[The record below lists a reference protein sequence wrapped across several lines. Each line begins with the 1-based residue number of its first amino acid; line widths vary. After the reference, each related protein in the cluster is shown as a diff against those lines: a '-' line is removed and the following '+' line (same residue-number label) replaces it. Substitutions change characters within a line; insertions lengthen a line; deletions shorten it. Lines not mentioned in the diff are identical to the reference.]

1 MPVRNLERAAPAMSI
16 RNLKSLFQPRSVAL
30 IGASRQAGSVGKVL
44 ARNLFHGGFEGPVLP
59 VHPTHEAIE
68 GVLAY
73 DSVAGLPFAPD
84 LAVIAAPPDSAA
96 EAVAELG
103 QRGTRAA
110 VLVADGFDERRSES
124 GKARRQAVLD
134 AARPHTL
141 RVLGPNSVGLML
153 PQPGLNAS
161 ATHLSPASGDLAF
174 VTQSGGMLTAM
185 LDWASPRGIG
195 FSQVVSLGDMI
206 DVDFGDTLDYLA
218 SDPHTRAILLYVET
232 ITHARKFMSAAR
244 AAARTKPVIV
254 IKGGRHEE
262 GARAASTHTGALA
275 GTDAVYDAAFR
286 RAGMLRVDTLHEL
299 FDAAETLS
307 TSPRV
312 HGERMAILTNGG
324 GPAVLATDALIA
336 GGGTLAEISE
346 ATLERLDEALPAGW
360 SRGNPVDIAGDAS
373 GERYAAAL
381 QILLE
386 QKDADAVLV
395 LNCPTAVADST
406 DAAAAVVRVLGGRR
420 RRPVFAAW
428 LGEESAREARQV
440 FARHRIPSY
449 ATPEDAVRGFLHLL
463 RYRRGQEALME
474 TPPSLPGHFEPDRRA
489 AGRPV
494 EAALRENRTWLS
506 EAASKQVLAA
516 YGIPV
521 VATRFAE
528 SVDAAVQAAR
538 DLGFPAA
545 VKIVSPDIAHK
556 SEVGGVALELET
568 AEELRAAA
576 ERMLRR
582 IARTRPDATM
592 EGFTVQPM
600 VRRPGA
606 HELII
611 GASEDPLFG
620 PVLLFGQ
627 GGVAVEVLRDQALA
641 LPPLNLNLARRMI
654 AETRVHRLL
663 AGYRGQ
669 PPAAL
674 DEIALALM
682 NLSQLVVDRPE
693 VAEVDINPLLADGK
707 GVIGLDARIRVRRPD
722 SSGAARLAIRPYPKQ
737 LETTITTQDGLQAFL
752 RPIRPEDEP
761 ALRETFKKLSPEDVR
776 LRFFTPMK
784 ELSHQFAARLTQIDY
799 DREMALVAVNPA
811 DPGDIWG
818 VVRITADP
826 DNQRGEYAVVVR
838 SDLKGRGLGYCLMQQ
853 LVAHA
858 RRRGIGEIVGDVLA
872 ENRSM
877 LQMCRD
883 LGFEVTH
890 DPEDPQ
896 LMRVRLVVEKQAH
909 NTGSGCTSA
918 ES

>member
-1 MPVRNLERAAPAMSI
+1 MSI

-30 IGASRQAGSVGKVL
+30 IGASREAGSVGKVL
-44 ARNLFHGGFEGPVLP
+44 ARNLFRGGFEGPVLP
-59 VHPTHEAIE
+59 VHPDHEAVE

-73 DSVAGLPFAPD
+73 ESVPALPFAPD
-84 LAVIAAPPDSAA
+84 LAVIAAPPDRAA
-96 EAVAELG
+96 QAVAQLG
-103 QRGTRAA
+103 ERGTRAA
-110 VLVADGFDERRSES
+110 VLVADGFGERRSDT

-134 AARPHTL
+134 AARPYTL
-141 RVLGPNSVGLML
+141 RLLGPNSVGLML
-153 PQPGLNAS
+153 PQLGLNAS
-161 ATHLSPASGDLAF
+161 FAHLAPGKGDLAF

-185 LDWASPRGIG
+185 LDWAAPRGIG
-195 FSQVVSLGDMI
+195 FSQVVSLGEMI

-218 SDPHTRAILLYVET
+218 SDPHTRAILLYIET

-286 RAGMLRVDTLHEL
+286 RAGILRVDTLDEL

-312 HGERMAILTNGG
+312 TGERMAILTNGG
-324 GPAVLATDALIA
+324 GPGVLATDALIA
-336 GGGTLAEISE
+336 GGGALAELSG
-346 ATLERLDEALPAGW
+346 ATLERLNEVLPTGW

-386 QKDADAVLV
+386 QKDADAILV
-395 LNCPTAVADST
+395 LNSPTAVADST
-406 DAAAAVVRVLGGRR
+406 DAAAAVVRTLGGR

-428 LGEESAREARQV
+428 LGEDSAREARRL
-440 FARHRIPSY
+440 FARHRIPDY

-463 RYRRGQEALME
+463 RYKRGQEALME
-474 TPPSLPGHFEPDRRA
+474 TPPSLPGHFEPDRQA
-489 AGRPV
+489 AGRPID
-494 EAALRENRTWLS
+494 AALRDDRAWLS
-506 EAASKQVLAA
+506 EAESKQVLAA

-521 VATRFAE
+521 VKTRFAE
-528 SVDAAVQAAR
+528 SVDAAVRAAR

-545 VKIVSPDIAHK
+545 LKIVSPDIAHK

-582 IARTRPDATM
+582 IARTRPDATI

-627 GGVAVEVLRDQALA
+627 GGTAVEVLRDQALA
-641 LPPLNLNLARRMI
+641 LPPLNLNLARRLI

-674 DEIALALM
+674 DEIALALI

-707 GVIGLDARIRVRRPD
+707 GVIALDARIRVRRPETP
-722 SSGAARLAIRPYPKQ
+722 GAARLAIRPYPKQ
-737 LETTITTQDGLQAFL
+737 LEKEITTQDGLRALL

-761 ALRETFKKLSPEDVR
+761 ALRETFKKLAPEDVR

-811 DPGDIWG
+811 DSGDIWG

-826 DNQRGEYAVVVR
+826 DNRHGEYAVVVR
-838 SDLKGRGLGYCLMQQ
+838 SDLKGRGLGYCLMQE
-853 LVAHA
+853 LIAYA

-877 LQMCRD
+877 LQMCRE

-896 LMRVRLVVEKQAH
+896 LMRVRLVVEKQA
-909 NTGSGCTSA
+909 A
-918 ES
+918 